1 MIVIGDLHLTRHTP
15 RAVSEDFARLLA
27 EHRGE
32 PVVLAGDFF
41 DLSTDAPHAERRAA
55 IEGVFA
61 VHEAARHAV
70 GRHLDSGGELVL
82 LGGNH
87 DADLGQRD
95 IGPALGDAVG
105 LSGASRDRLRCCP
118 WFWRHRGLHLE
129 HGHLYDP
136 DNAPGHPLIVGEPSL
151 GVHFSAEFIHPTGA
165 HRYLQSND
173 ETPLKL
179 FLSAFRWYGPRAPY
193 VIYRYFHAAFAALG
207 RSGPLYRGGSERRI
221 GEEMHARYA
230 EEAGVP
236 PRVVDELLALGAP
249 STLESWPATFARL
262 YLDRVLA
269 TLLATGGLATSIA
282 GPRKTGA
289 ALATLG
295 ALLMTSSWRSGHNR
309 YRGSVVEH
317 LSSAA
322 HRIASETDAELVV
335 FGHTHR
341 QHHDGLYAN
350 TGAFAFPEPDSPG
363 RPYLA
368 IRWDHAARP
377 VATER
382 HLLPAA

>member
-15 RAVSEDFARLLA
+15 AAVSADLARLLA
-27 EHRGE
+27 AHAGE
-32 PVVLAGDFF
+32 PVVLAGDFI
-41 DLSTDAPHAERRAA
+41 DLSTDAPHAERREA

-61 VHEAARHAV
+61 VHEHARRAL
-70 GRHLDSGGELVL
+70 GRHLDGGGELIL

-95 IGPALGDAVG
+95 IGPALLDAVG
-105 LSGASRDRLRCCP
+105 PSAAGRERLTTCP
-118 WFWRHRGLHLE
+118 WFWRHRGVHLE

-165 HRYLQSND
+165 HRYLQQND

-179 FLSAFRWYGPRAPY
+179 FLSSFRWYGARAPY
-193 VIYRYFHAAFAALG
+193 VIYRYFHAAFAALMK
-207 RSGPLYRGGSERRI
+207 SGPLYRGAPERRQ
-221 GEEMHARYA
+221 GEVMHARYA
-230 EEAGVP
+230 EEIGVP
-236 PRVVDELLALGAP
+236 AAMVDTILAQGAP

-262 YLDRVLA
+262 YLDRVAA
-269 TLLATGGLATSIA
+269 TLLVTSGLGATAA
-282 GPRKTGA
+282 GSKKAGA

-295 ALLMTSSWRSGHNR
+295 AMLMTTSWLSGHNR

-317 LSSAA
+317 LTSAA
-322 HRIASETDAELVV
+322 RRIAAHTDAELVV

-341 QHHDGLYAN
+341 QCVDEPYSN
-350 TGAFAFPEPDSPG
+350 TGAFAFPETGAPG
-363 RPYLA
+363 RPYLR
-368 IRWDHAARP
+368 IEWNGFERP
-377 VATER
+377 RAVER

>member
-15 RAVSEDFARLLA
+15 RAVSEDLARLLA
-27 EHRGE
+27 EHAGE

-41 DLSTDAPHAERRAA
+41 DLSTDAPYAERHAA

-61 VHEAARHAV
+61 VHEAAREAI
-70 GRHLDSGGELVL
+70 GRHLDGGGELIL

-95 IGPALGDAVG
+95 VGPALLDAVG
-105 LSGASRDRLRCCP
+105 PSSEARHRLTTSP
-118 WFWRHRGLHLE
+118 WFWRHRGVHLE

-165 HRYLQSND
+165 HRYLQNND

-179 FLSAFRWYGPRAPY
+179 FLSSFRWYGPRAPY
-193 VIYRYFHAAFAALG
+193 VIYRYFHAAFAALM
-207 RSGPLYRGGSERRI
+207 RSGPLYRGASERLE
-221 GEEMHARYA
+221 GETMHARYA
-230 EEAGVP
+230 EQIGVP
-236 PRVVDELLALGAP
+236 ASMVDTILSHGAP

-269 TLLATGGLATSIA
+269 TLLMTSGLATFAA

-289 ALATLG
+289 ALGTLG
-295 ALLMTSSWRSGHNR
+295 AMLMTTSWLNGHNR
-309 YRGSVVEH
+309 YRGSVVDH
-317 LSSAA
+317 LTSAA
-322 HRIASETDAELVV
+322 HRIADETDAELVV

-341 QHHDGLYAN
+341 QCVAEPYAN
-350 TGAFAFPEPDSPG
+350 TGAFAFPEAGAPG
-363 RPYLA
+363 RPYLLVE
-368 IRWDHAARP
+368 WDGDRP
-377 VATER
+377 RVTDR

>member
-15 RAVSEDFARLLA
+15 RAVSEDLARLLA
-27 EHRGE
+27 DHAGE

-41 DLSTDAPHAERRAA
+41 DISTDAPHAERREA

-61 VHEAARHAV
+61 VHEAARRAV
-70 GRHLDSGGELVL
+70 GRHLDQGGELIL

-95 IGPALGDAVG
+95 IGPALLDAVG
-105 LSGASRDRLRCCP
+105 PSPLARRRLTTCP
-118 WFWRHRGLHLE
+118 WFWRHRGVHLE

-136 DNAPGHPLIVGEPSL
+136 DNTPGHPLIVGESSL

-179 FLSAFRWYGPRAPY
+179 FLSSFRWYGPRAPY
-193 VIYRYFHAAFAALG
+193 VIYRYFHAAFAALMK
-207 RSGPLYRGGSERRI
+207 SGPLYRGEPERAA
-221 GEEMHARYA
+221 GEAMHARYA
-230 EEAGVP
+230 EELGVP
-236 PRVVDELLALGAP
+236 AAMVDAILSLGAT

-269 TLLATGGLATSIA
+269 TLLMTSGLVTAATG
-282 GPRKTGA
+282 PKKTGA
-289 ALATLG
+289 ALSTLG
-295 ALLMTSSWRSGHNR
+295 ALLMTTSWLSGHNR

-317 LSSAA
+317 LTSAA
-322 HRIASETDAELVV
+322 NRIAAETDAALVV

-341 QHHDGLYAN
+341 QCVAEPYAN
-350 TGAFAFPEPDSPG
+350 TGAFAFPEAGASG
-363 RPYLA
+363 RPYLLVE
-368 IRWDHAARP
+368 WDGAGRP
-377 VATER
+377 RATDR